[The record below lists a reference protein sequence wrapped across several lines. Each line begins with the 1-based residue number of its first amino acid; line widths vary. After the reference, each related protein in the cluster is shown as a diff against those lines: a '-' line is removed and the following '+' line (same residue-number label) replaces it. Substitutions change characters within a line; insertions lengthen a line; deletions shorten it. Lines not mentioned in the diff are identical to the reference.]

1 MNHGLGMEVKNMFKY
16 DKKLPYPVNVNKKDL
31 KMAKY
36 IITQFGGSNGE
47 LSAALR
53 YYSQKFSMPT
63 EEGKAL
69 LNDIA
74 TEELGHSEMIATMVS
89 QLVKGATLK
98 ELEDAGLSTM
108 YTEHGKGIYPT
119 DSNGVPF
126 TAAYFNSVGDPI
138 ADLSEDMAAEQKARA
153 TYEHLIDLADDD
165 SVIQPLL
172 FLRQREVV
180 HFNRF
185 KDLYDK
191 YKKMG
196 Y

>member
-1 MNHGLGMEVKNMFKY
+1 MFKY
-16 DKKLPYPVNVNKKDL
+16 DKKLPYPVDIKSKDL

-74 TEELGHSEMIATMVS
+74 TEELGHSEMIATMIN
-89 QLVKGATLK
+89 QLMTGASLK
-98 ELEDAGLSTM
+98 ELEEAGLSTQ
-108 YTEHGKGIYPT
+108 YTEHGYGIYPT
-119 DSNGVPF
+119 DSNGIPF

-138 ADLSEDMAAEQKARA
+138 ADLVEDMAAEQKARA
-153 TYEHLIDLADDD
+153 TYEHLINLADDED
-165 SVIQPLL
+165 VIQPLL

-185 KDLYDK
+185 KELYEK
-191 YKKMG
+191 YKSLG

>member
-1 MNHGLGMEVKNMFKY
+1 MFKY
-16 DKKLPYPVNVNKKDL
+16 DKKLPYPINIRKKDL

-36 IITQFGGSNGE
+36 ILTQFGGSNGE
-47 LSAALR
+47 LGASLR
-53 YYSQKFSMPT
+53 YFSQKFAMPT

-74 TEELGHSEMIATMVS
+74 TEELGHMEMICTMVN
-89 QLVKGATLK
+89 QLMKDATLN
-98 ELEDAGLSTM
+98 EIVDAGLTSM
-108 YTEHGKGIYPT
+108 YVEHGKGIYPT

-126 TAAYFNSVGDPI
+126 TVAYFNSVGDPI
-138 ADLSEDMAAEQKARA
+138 ADLVEDMAAEQKARA
-153 TYEHLIDLADDD
+153 TYENLIDLASDED
-165 SVIQPLL
+165 VIQPLL
-172 FLRQREVV
+172 FLRQREII

-185 KDLYDK
+185 KELYEK